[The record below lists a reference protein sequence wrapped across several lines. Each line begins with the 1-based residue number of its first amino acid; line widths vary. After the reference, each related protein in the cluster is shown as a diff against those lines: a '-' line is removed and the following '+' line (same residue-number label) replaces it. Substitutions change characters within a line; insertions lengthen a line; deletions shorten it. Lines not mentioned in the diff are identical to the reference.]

1 MVKEALEITR
11 NDINEQ
17 SNNLNQQ
24 LGDLQD
30 FVNQAA
36 EKKKLL
42 TKGPVSVRDKKLREL
57 WTEIAKLEQCDKWLQ
72 DYQRSTLKHI
82 DFLKKECVNVDTR
95 LFTTKQLISREV

>member
-36 EKKKLL
+36 EKKKQL

-57 WTEIAKLEQCDKWLQ
+57 
-72 DYQRSTLKHI
+72 
-82 DFLKKECVNVDTR
+82 
-95 LFTTKQLISREV
+95 